1 MKLKVMKSVVNNLH
15 EIQGTV
21 ALRNSNPDVFPRA
34 SMILMRPKVKSR
46 VEFKENDNWKTA

>member
-34 SMILMRPKVKSR
+34 SMILMRPKAKSR